1 MVRMCSRAEF
11 VVLSFCEE
19 LCQMLSKVY
28 VQILF
33 VMHYPILVVPLRKTE
48 METFHGYAI
57 LPWFFLDCV
66 SSYFFENS
74 SWELG
79 EFHFQFEGKNRQII
93 YLLQYMRPFMSL
105 YYYHLMCKTT
115 F

>member
-1 MVRMCSRAEF
+1 MVRMCGRAEF

-19 LCQMLSKVY
+19 LCQMLPKVY

-74 SWELG
+74 SWENFIFNLK
-79 EFHFQFEGKNRQII
+79 GKTDKLFIYYNISDPLCLYITII
-93 YLLQYMRPFMSL
+93 
-105 YYYHLMCKTT
+105 
-115 F
+115 